1 MIRRALAA
9 TPFARSKRFAR
20 SLPLVAYSKLVR
32 LGSAY
37 GGWTIPTNFLRSD
50 SICYSGGVGTDVS
63 FDLELIRRY
72 GCTVH
77 AFDPTP
83 SSVDYVRTAG
93 LPAGFRFFPYA
104 LCRLDGEQTFHFY
117 NARDGSYSM
126 NLSRSGDSFVAQCR
140 SVKSL
145 MQEFGHARL
154 DLLKLDIEGGEYEVI
169 DSLLADEINVSVLC
183 VEFHRTPFIRRMVQS
198 ARRLQEGGFVP
209 VALSYFDVTFMK
221 SELLAL

>member
-9 TPFARSKRFAR
+9 TPVARSKRFAR
-20 SLPLVAYSKLVR
+20 SLPLVACPNLVR

-37 GGWTIPTNFLRSD
+37 GGWTIPADLIRSD
-50 SICYSGGVGTDVS
+50 SVCYSGGIGTDVS

-72 GCTVH
+72 RCAVH

-83 SSVDYVRTAG
+83 SSVDYVQTAG
-93 LPAGFRFFPYA
+93 LPAEFRFFPYA
-104 LCRLDGEQTFHFY
+104 LCRLDGERTFHFY
-117 NARDGSYSM
+117 NARDGSYSI
-126 NLSRSGDSFVAQCR
+126 NLSRTGDSFVAQCR
-140 SVKSL
+140 SVRSV

-154 DLLKLDIEGGEYEVI
+154 DLLKLDIEGAEYEVI
-169 DSLLADEINVSVLC
+169 DSLLTDGIDVSVLC
-183 VEFHRTPFIRRMVQS
+183 VEFHRTPLIRRMVRS

-221 SELLAL
+221 SDLLDL